1 MINQD
6 IQKTAD
12 LAELYDYYK
21 NLLTE
26 KQSQYFELY
35 FFEDLT
41 LQEIAEEF
49 GVSRNAVYDSVNK
62 TSISLMDL
70 EDKLNLKARN
80 TKIKDILDKAKTNN
94 ISIEELV
101 MEVEKNL

>member
-6 IQKTAD
+6 IQKTAN

-41 LQEIAEEF
+41 LQEISEEF
-49 GVSRNAVYDSVNK
+49 GVSRNAIYDSISK
-62 TSISLMDL
+62 TSATLVDL
-70 EDKLNLKARN
+70 EDKLSLKAKN
-80 TKIKDILDKAKTNN
+80 IKIKEILDKAKSKEITTQ
-94 ISIEELV
+94 ELI
-101 MEVEKNL
+101 MELEKTL

>member
-6 IQKTAD
+6 IQKTVN
-12 LAELYDYYK
+12 LAELYDCYK

-41 LQEIAEEF
+41 LQEISEEF
-49 GVSRNAVYDSVNK
+49 GVSRNAVYDSINK
-62 TSISLMDL
+62 TSTILLDL
-70 EDKLNLKARN
+70 ENKLNLKAKN
-80 TKIKDILDKAKTNN
+80 AKIKEILDKAKISK
-94 ISIEELV
+94 ISIDQLI